1 MKKILAVLALKSKT
15 VNITALVAAII
26 TISQQFGVE
35 LSTET
40 VTAIFTILAV
50 VLRMITTQ
58 AIDEK

>member
-1 MKKILAVLALKSKT
+1 MRKILAVLALKSKT

-26 TISQQFGVE
+26 TICQQFGIE

-40 VTAIFTILAV
+40 VTAIFTLLAI